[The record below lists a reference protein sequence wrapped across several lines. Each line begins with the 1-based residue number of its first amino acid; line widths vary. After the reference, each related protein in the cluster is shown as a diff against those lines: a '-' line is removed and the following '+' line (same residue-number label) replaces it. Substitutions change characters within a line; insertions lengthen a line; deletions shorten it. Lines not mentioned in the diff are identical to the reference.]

1 MERGEG
7 RTGGGKGGDE
17 VEERVRSLEREK
29 ERRERFE
36 RRNNSDKGL

>member
-7 RTGGGKGGDE
+7 RAGGGKAGDE
-17 VEERVRSLEREK
+17 VEQKVRSLEK